1 MCKFLALPSLFR
13 SLSQESRASCLFSI
27 GCPLFA
33 QKHQGVPPVI
43 PNLALSRQLTRRHLP
58 FLPLFLAP
66 RAFSEGCRPR
76 QLLSPLFNRF
86 RTLCKNTGGVP
97 QRAIRKHRPHWPLA
111 TGHRPLVPL
120 GHCIR
125 RRTVEQSV
133 LLLIWQVVL

>member
-1 MCKFLALPSLFR
+1 MSEFLALPSLFR
-13 SLSQESRASCLFSI
+13 SLSLERRVSCPFSI
-27 GCPLFA
+27 GCPLFP
-33 QKHQGVPPVI
+33 QNNRGVPPVI
-43 PNLALSRQLTRRHLP
+43 PNLALSRQLNRRHLP

-66 RAFSEGCRPR
+66 RAFSEGCRAR
-76 QLLSPLFNRF
+76 QLISHLFNRF
-86 RTLCKNTGGVP
+86 RTLCKNTRGVP